1 MNDAYCTVFTWCFGI
16 MYTVVVCTCVFLF
29 FCETVFAP
37 PPSPISNTSAQG
49 RNLYGSSTEREKTP
63 ESSSFPVEAFF
74 DTNAAGVSSHFGL
87 LPSVLS
93 MSQSKPQPTSSGTET
108 IPAVLSEEDDVDT
121 IYDDDDD
128 DDMDSEYSDLYA
140 EDYMCVCGQC
150 N

>member
-1 MNDAYCTVFTWCFGI
+1 
-16 MYTVVVCTCVFLF
+16 MYTVVVCTCVFYSSVKLF
-29 FCETVFAP
+29 S
-37 PPSPISNTSAQG
+37 PPSLISNTSGQG

-93 MSQSKPQPTSSGTET
+93 MSQSKPQPTSSGAET
-108 IPAVLSEEDDVDT
+108 VPAVLSEEDDVDT